1 MAGTN
6 RRLFPESLQN
16 RFLKLLAPLVNALA
30 KRGIHPNSLTLAG
43 LVITCMATAALVK
56 GHLRTGG
63 LLILLG
69 GLCDCID
76 GNLARSTGK
85 ATRFGALLDSVID
98 RYAEFVMFMGIAVYF
113 ITLNNYFILVV
124 TFIALCGSIM
134 VSYTRARAES
144 LGFESKAGMT
154 QRAERIVFLGFGALI
169 HPMVF
174 KLSIW
179 LVAILS
185 NTTALQRLRHA
196 SKQETRLNDQKPA
209 VDERKG
215 YGEK

>member
-1 MAGTN
+1 MAGIN
-6 RRLFPESLQN
+6 RRLLPESLQN
-16 RFLKLLAPLVNALA
+16 RFLRLLDPLVRALA
-30 KRGIHPNSLTLAG
+30 KRGIHPHSLTLAG
-43 LVITCMATAALVK
+43 FVLTCMAAVALSK
-56 GHLRTGG
+56 GGLRTGG
-63 LLILLG
+63 LLVLLG
-69 GLCDCID
+69 GLCDIID
-76 GNLARSTGK
+76 GNLARSSGK

-98 RYAEFVMFMGIAVYF
+98 RYCEFVMFLGIAAYF
-113 ITLNNYFILVV
+113 IISKNYFILIV

-185 NTTALQRLRHA
+185 NITALQRLHRSYQLNKTQTA
-196 SKQETRLNDQKPA
+196 QEQIITKTRD
-209 VDERKG
+209 
-215 YGEK
+215 

>member
-6 RRLFPESLQN
+6 RRLLPESLQN
-16 RFLKLLAPLVNALA
+16 IFLRLLDPLVRALA
-30 KRGIHPNSLTLAG
+30 KRRIHPNSLTLAG
-43 LVITCMATAALVK
+43 FVITCMAAVALSK
-56 GHLRTGG
+56 GSLRTGG

-69 GLCDCID
+69 GLCDSLD

-98 RYAEFVMFMGIAVYF
+98 RYSEFVMFLGIAAYF
-113 ITLNNYFILVV
+113 IILKNYFILVV

-144 LGFESKAGMT
+144 LGFESKAGIT

-169 HPMVF
+169 HPMAF

-185 NTTALQRLRHA
+185 NITALQRLRLTAKHEA
-196 SKQETRLNDQKPA
+196 GLSDQKQPI
-209 VDERKG
+209 DS
-215 YGEK
+215 

>member
-6 RRLFPESLQN
+6 RRLIPESLQN
-16 RFLKLLAPLVNALA
+16 KFLRLLDPLVRALA
-30 KRGIHPNSLTLAG
+30 KRKIHANSLTLAG
-43 LVITCMATAALVK
+43 FVITCMAAVALSK
-56 GHLRTGG
+56 GSLRTGG

-69 GLCDCID
+69 GLCDGID

-85 ATRFGALLDSVID
+85 TTRFGALLDSVID
-98 RYAEFVMFMGIAVYF
+98 RYSEFVMFLGIAA
-113 ITLNNYFILVV
+113 YFILLKNHLILIV
-124 TFIALCGSIM
+124 TFMALCGSIM

-174 KLSIW
+174 KLSVW
-179 LVAILS
+179 LVAILA
-185 NTTALQRLRHA
+185 NVTALQRLRKA
-196 SKQETRLNDQKPA
+196 YRQSKTKKDQKPKIT
-209 VDERKG
+209 EPRN
-215 YGEK
+215 

>member
-6 RRLFPESLQN
+6 RRLLPESLQN
-16 RFLKLLAPLVNALA
+16 RFLRLLGPLVSALA

-43 LVITCMATAALVK
+43 FVMTCMAAVALSK
-56 GHLRTGG
+56 GSLRTGG

-98 RYAEFVMFMGIAVYF
+98 RYSEFVMFLGIAAYF
-113 ITLNNYFILVV
+113 IMLKNYFILIV

-154 QRAERIVFLGFGALI
+154 QRAERIVFLGLGALI

-185 NTTALQRLRHA
+185 NITALQRLRLAAKHEA
-196 SKQETRLNDQKPA
+196 NLSEQKPPI
-209 VDERKG
+209 DP
-215 YGEK
+215 

>member
-6 RRLFPESLQN
+6 RRLLPQRLQN
-16 RFLKLLAPLVNALA
+16 IFFRLLAPLVKALA
-30 KRGIHPNSLTLAG
+30 KWGIHPSSLTLAG
-43 LVITCMATAALVK
+43 FVITCTAAVALYK
-56 GHLRTGG
+56 GNLRTGG

-69 GLCDCID
+69 GLCDSLD

-85 ATRFGALLDSVID
+85 ANRYGALLDSVID
-98 RYAEFVMFMGIAVYF
+98 RYSEFVMFLGIAAYF
-113 ITLNNYFILVV
+113 MALNNDFILVV
-124 TFIALCGSIM
+124 TFMALCGSIM

-169 HPMVF
+169 HPMAF

-179 LVAILS
+179 LVAILA
-185 NTTALQRLRHA
+185 NITALQRLRISYQQNKTKTDHEQTIT
-196 SKQETRLNDQKPA
+196 KT
-209 VDERKG
+209 
-215 YGEK
+215 

>member
-6 RRLFPESLQN
+6 RRFIPESLQN
-16 RFLKLLAPLVNALA
+16 KFLRLLDPLVRALA
-30 KRGIHPNSLTLAG
+30 KRKIHANSLTLAG
-43 LVITCMATAALVK
+43 FVITCMAAVALSK
-56 GHLRTGG
+56 GSLRTGG

-69 GLCDCID
+69 GLCDGID

-85 ATRFGALLDSVID
+85 TTRFGALLDSVID
-98 RYAEFVMFMGIAVYF
+98 RYSEFVMFLGIAA
-113 ITLNNYFILVV
+113 YFILLKNHLILIV
-124 TFIALCGSIM
+124 TFMALCGSIM

-174 KLSIW
+174 KLSVW
-179 LVAILS
+179 LVAILA
-185 NTTALQRLRHA
+185 NVTALQRLRKA
-196 SKQETRLNDQKPA
+196 YRQSKTKKDQKPKIT
-209 VDERKG
+209 EPRN
-215 YGEK
+215 

>member
-1 MAGTN
+1 MGYPMAGIN
-6 RRLFPESLQN
+6 RRLLPESLQN
-16 RFLKLLAPLVNALA
+16 RFLRLLDPLVRALA
-30 KRGIHPNSLTLAG
+30 KRGIHPHSLTLAG
-43 LVITCMATAALVK
+43 FVLTCMAAVALSK
-56 GHLRTGG
+56 GGLRTGG

-69 GLCDCID
+69 GLCDIID
-76 GNLARSTGK
+76 GNLARCSGK

-98 RYAEFVMFMGIAVYF
+98 RYSEFVMFLGIAAYF
-113 ITLNNYFILVV
+113 IILKNYFILVG

-185 NTTALQRLRHA
+185 NITALQRLHR
-196 SKQETRLNDQKPA
+196 SYQLNKTKNSQEQIITRTQD
-209 VDERKG
+209 
-215 YGEK
+215 

>member
-1 MAGTN
+1 MAVTN

-16 RFLKLLAPLVNALA
+16 IFLRLLAPLVNTLA
-30 KRGIHPNSLTLAG
+30 KRGIHPTCLTLAG
-43 LVITCMATAALVK
+43 FVITCMAAVALSK
-56 GHLRTGG
+56 GSLRTGG

-69 GLCDCID
+69 GLCDSID

-98 RYAEFVMFMGIAVYF
+98 RYSEFVMFLGIAAYF
-113 ITLNNYFILVV
+113 IILKNYFILAG

-144 LGFESKAGMT
+144 LGFESKAGIT

-179 LVAILS
+179 LVAILA
-185 NTTALQRLRHA
+185 NVTALQRLHR
-196 SKQETRLNDQKPA
+196 SYQLNKTKNGQEQIITKTRD
-209 VDERKG
+209 
-215 YGEK
+215 